1 MIYIIKNNIFSS
13 NTYILAEGRDCIVI
27 DPGLDK
33 GIILKALKEYDL
45 VPLAVMST
53 HGHFDHIAGVADVV
67 GEYGVPFYMH
77 KNDLKLSKSANFYLK
92 LAKINCKIDII
103 TPDLLFEGNHE
114 VVKIKNFKIDVFNFP
129 GHSNGSCVFQFG
141 ESLFSGDTIY
151 KTGLGFNNFPGED
164 KARLRTSIVSIFET
178 FDPDFM
184 IYPGHGAPATL
195 KEIRMNN
202 KDLSLFIEKQN

>member
-33 GIILKALKEYDL
+33 GVVLKALKEYDL

-53 HGHFDHIAGVADVV
+53 HGHFDHIAGVGDIV

-92 LAKINCKIDII
+92 LAKIDCKIDII
-103 TPDLLFEGNHE
+103 TPDVLLEGNRE
-114 VVKIKNFKIDVFNFP
+114 VVTILNFKIGVFNFP
-129 GHSNGSCVFQFG
+129 GHSNGSCIFQFG
-141 ESLFSGDTIY
+141 KSLFSGDTIY

-164 KARLRTSIVSIFET
+164 KVMLRTSVVNIFET
-178 FDPDFM
+178 FDLDCM

-195 KEIRMNN
+195 EEIKLNN
-202 KDLSLFIEKQN
+202 KDLSLFIEKQH